1 MVDSV
6 LSTAWMA
13 DPTAWVGLATLVVL
27 ELILGIDN
35 LIFIAILA
43 QKLPP
48 HQRDKARLIGLSL
61 ALLMRVV
68 LLFSI
73 SWLAGLTEPVFV
85 YGDKIFSWRDIIL
98 IVGGLFLLWKATM
111 EIHGRLEG
119 KGHRSPS
126 GAYKAKFW
134 MVVTQIIVLDAV
146 FSLDAVI
153 TAVGMVEHVQV
164 MVIAVTL
171 AIVIMMLVSKAL
183 TTFVQ
188 KHPTIVMLCLG
199 FLLMVGFSLV
209 AEGFGANIPKGYLY
223 AAIGFSLLV
232 EMFNQTAMVKLK
244 KRVKTNA
251 NVKQR
256 TADAILK
263 LLGAQTGDAGAED
276 MQEAGVV
283 LQEAARGSVLSPV
296 EKQMLRGVLN
306 MSERPALTIMTPRK
320 DVEFIDIND
329 TTDSIFGFIRDS
341 RRSHLLVVD
350 GEIDRVVGLLLREDY
365 LLSCLST
372 GKKDIDYNL
381 LHEPVFAAHKATV
394 MSLLETFRK
403 KPIELV
409 IVIDEHGG
417 VEGVVTH
424 LDVLEAIAG
433 EFPQDDSPAMLDI
446 RAGADGSLTVDG
458 MMSVY
463 DLFNRLGISETPD
476 GRFATVAGLVLHELG
491 RFPAAGDELTWKN
504 WRIRVEKMDARRID
518 KVTLF
523 PVAQNG

>member
-1 MVDSV
+1 MAVDSV

-13 DPTAWVGLATLVVL
+13 DPTAWAGLATLIVL

-61 ALLMRVV
+61 ALIMRVL

-73 SWLAGLTEPVFV
+73 SWLAGLTEPVFT
-85 YGDKIFSWRDIIL
+85 YGEKVFSWRDIIL
-98 IVGGLFLLWKATM
+98 IVGGMFLLWKATM

-119 KGHRSPS
+119 KANRSPT

-134 MVVTQIIVLDAV
+134 MVVTQIIILDAV

-153 TAVGMVEHVQV
+153 TAVGMVDHLQV

-171 AIVIMMLVSKAL
+171 AIIIMMLVSKPL
-183 TTFVQ
+183 TAFVQ

-209 AEGFGANIPKGYLY
+209 AEGFGTHVPKGYLY

-232 EMFNQTAMVKLK
+232 EIFNQTAMVKLK
-244 KRVKTNA
+244 KRVKKND

-263 LLGAQTGDAGAED
+263 LLGAQSGDTPPEE

-283 LQEAARGSVLSPV
+283 LQQAAKDMSNV

-306 MSERPALTIMTPRK
+306 MSERPAHTIMTPRQN
-320 DVEFIDIND
+320 VEFIDINNPTED
-329 TTDSIFGFIRDS
+329 VFAFIQDS

-350 GEIDRVVGLLLREDY
+350 GEIDKVLGILFREDY
-365 LLSCLST
+365 LLSCIST
-372 GKKDIDYNL
+372 DKKDIDYNL
-381 LHEPVFAAHKATV
+381 LHEPVFAAHKSTV

-403 KPIELV
+403 KPIELIV
-409 IVIDEHGG
+409 IIDEHGS

-424 LDVLEAIAG
+424 LDLLEAIAG
-433 EFPQDDSPAMLDI
+433 EFPQDDNLTTFDI
-446 RAGADGSLTVDG
+446 IEEQDGSLIVDG
-458 MMSVY
+458 MASIY
-463 DLFNRLGISETPD
+463 DICNRLGINETPD
-476 GRFATVAGLVLHELG
+476 GKFATVAGLVLHELG
-491 RFPAAGDELTWKN
+491 RFPTAGDEMMWKG
-504 WRIRVEKMDARRID
+504 WRVRVQSMDGRRID
-518 KVTLF
+518 KIKFQTIQE
-523 PVAQNG
+523 PA